1 MYIFSYLI
9 SLIPV
14 HQFHSFFGQ
23 FELNV
28 TVLLVLACI
37 LACKLKTKSK
47 KISYLAESLRI
58 EILMM
63 IGYGDRSQTQAL
75 KSLIA
80 EVHQKCLQLIE
91 VPLAK
96 SKLNIGSWKLLE
108 VLLLHLG
115 K

>member
-1 MYIFSYLI
+1 M
-9 SLIPV
+9 
-14 HQFHSFFGQ
+14 
-23 FELNV
+23 

-80 EVHQKCLQLIE
+80 EVHPKMPPINRSTISKIE
-91 VPLAK
+91 TQYRELAPRQRPLK
-96 SKLNIGSWKLLE
+96 IEEETRLNMLKIE
-108 VLLLHLG
+108 
-115 K
+115 